1 MGGINTRARLLDVED
16 VLQGDRYSAIRD
28 IYLQRKAFEIPEKG
42 RGQEA
47 VSFVDDDSDISDDS
61 KSSH

>member
-1 MGGINTRARLLDVED
+1 ES

-28 IYLQRKAFEIPEKG
+28 IYLQRLAFQIAEKKG

-47 VSFVDDDSDISDDS
+47 VAFVDDDEDDS
-61 KSSH
+61 NSPADTNADK